1 MTTQQIIFFSFL
13 AVLFLAFG
21 FLYGKRRYDF
31 RRSIDMVFLRIL
43 IPKKES
49 DQDEKKETVRDFKE
63 QISLMEQL
71 LSSLKAIHTKGLK
84 SWIFGQDYISFE
96 YIAHSQEIHFFVVV
110 PKKAKNLIEKQISA
124 FYSDAVI
131 DEVDE
136 IDIFANKKVVRA
148 VELVLKKPF
157 VYPIKTYQ
165 KLESDPMNTITS
177 TLGKLGEGEAASVQ
191 ILLSPISD
199 TWQKAVK
206 RAEKKK
212 GSKFSWSPLSWMSG
226 FLSVMFSSHD
236 EEKKG
241 DDHESEDEDGVMK
254 EKRKKTGYE
263 AIIRIIATG
272 DDPYIVESEI
282 KNITSSFSQYSIAGG
297 NAFKTEKKTNLEGF
311 IREYI
316 FRYFPFSFGYS
327 SILNIEEIASIF
339 HFPHSKYNKT
349 PEIRWQ
355 NFKIVKA
362 PVNLPTEGI
371 LLGVNTYKGITKEVR
386 VKNEDRFRHFYI
398 IGQTGTGKSTELQV
412 MARQDFRLGNGVAI
426 MDPHGELALD
436 LLPFVP
442 RDRADDV
449 IYFDPADMSRPM
461 GVNILEASTEDEKQV
476 VAQDAM
482 NIMIKLF
489 GPEIFGPRIQDYFR
503 NGVLTLMDYPGG
515 CALTDIMRLFTDD
528 DFQKERRRTLK
539 NPVVKAWW
547 DFTFAKMGEREK
559 GEIIPYFAAKFGGF
573 ITNTMMRNIIGQ
585 TKSSFDVFDVM
596 QNKKLLF
603 INLSKGTLGDINSTL
618 LGLIMV
624 SKIQMA
630 AMRRQNVAKEE
641 RSDFFLYIDEFQN
654 YVTDSIES
662 ILSEARKYRL
672 GLVIA
677 HQYLGQLQKSDA
689 LTKSNLNLKDAIF
702 GNVANKICY
711 RVGPEDAEF
720 IAKDFAPVFS
730 DQDLVNIDNRKA
742 VMRLC
747 IDGQASQAFSLI
759 PSNPYTEKGDPML
772 ARAYKELS
780 RLKYGRDR
788 EFIEKE
794 IIFRIGA

>member
-1 MTTQQIIFFSFL
+1 
-13 AVLFLAFG
+13 
-21 FLYGKRRYDF
+21 
-31 RRSIDMVFLRIL
+31 MVFLRIL

-49 DQDEKKETVRDFKE
+49 EQDDRKETTRDFKE

-71 LSSLKAIHTKGLK
+71 LASFKSLQSSGLK
-84 SWIFGQDYISFE
+84 TRLFGQDYISLE
-96 YIAHSQEIHFFVVV
+96 YVAHKQEIYFYVVV

-131 DEVDE
+131 DETEE
-136 IDIFANKKVVRA
+136 IDIFQNKKAVKG
-148 VELVLKKPF
+148 VELILSKSF
-157 VYPIKTYQ
+157 HYPIKTYQ
-165 KLESDPMNTITS
+165 KLESDPINTIVS
-177 TLGKLGEGEAASVQ
+177 TLGKLGETEAASIQ

-199 TWQKAVK
+199 TWQKSVK
-206 RAEKKK
+206 KTEKH
-212 GSKFSWSPLSWMSG
+212 GGRKFSLNPLSWIG
-226 FLSVMFSSHD
+226 AFLSILFSSED
-236 EEKKG
+236 KEKK
-241 DDHESEDEDGVMK
+241 DDSHESEDEDGGMK

-263 AIIRIIATG
+263 AVIRIIATG
-272 DDPYIVESEI
+272 DDAFTVESEM
-282 KNITSSFSQYSIAGG
+282 KNIISSFSQYSIALG
-297 NAFKTEKKTNLEGF
+297 NSFKSEKKTNSDGLM
-311 IREYI
+311 REYI
-316 FRYFPFSFGYS
+316 FRHFPFSFGKKS
-327 SILNIEEIASIF
+327 VLNIEEIASVF

-362 PVNLPTEGI
+362 PVNLPNEGI
-371 LLGVNTYKGITKEVR
+371 LLGYNTYKGVTKEVR

-412 MARQDFRLGNGVAI
+412 MARQDFALGNGVAI
-426 MDPHGELALD
+426 MDPHGELAMD

-442 RDRADDV
+442 RERADDV
-449 IYFDPADMSRPM
+449 IYFDPADLSRPM
-461 GVNILEASTEDEKQV
+461 GVNILEATTDDEKQM

-596 QNKKLLF
+596 QQRKLLF
-603 INLSKGTLGDINSTL
+603 VNLSKGTLGDINSTL
-618 LGLIMV
+618 IGLIMV

-630 AMRRQNVAKEE
+630 AMRRQNVAKED

-677 HQYLGQLQKSDA
+677 HQYLGQLQKSDS

-711 RVGPEDAEF
+711 RIGPEDAEF
-720 IAKDFAPVFS
+720 ISKDFAPVFS
-730 DQDLVNIDNRKA
+730 NQDLVNIDNRKA

-747 IDGQASQAFSLI
+747 IDGQASSAFSLT
-759 PSNPYTEKGDPML
+759 PVNPYLEKGDPTL

>member
-1 MTTQQIIFFSFL
+1 
-13 AVLFLAFG
+13 
-21 FLYGKRRYDF
+21 
-31 RRSIDMVFLRIL
+31 MVFLRIL

-71 LSSLKAIHTKGLK
+71 LSSLKSLHSGSWK
-84 SWIFGQDYISFE
+84 SKIFGQDYISFE
-96 YIAHSQEIHFFVVV
+96 YIAYKQEIYFYVVI

-131 DEVDE
+131 DEAEE
-136 IDIFANKKVVRA
+136 IDIFKDKKVVKW
-148 VELVLKKPF
+148 VELVLKKSF
-157 VYPIKTYQ
+157 VYPIRTYQ

-177 TLGKLGEGEAASVQ
+177 TLGKLGEWEAASVQ

-199 TWQKAVK
+199 TWQKSVK
-206 RAEKKK
+206 KAEKGK
-212 GSKFSWSPLSWMSG
+212 GKKFSLNPLSWIGSFIG
-226 FLSVMFSSHD
+226 IFFSSQD
-236 EEKKG
+236 EKKP
-241 DDHESEDEDGVMK
+241 DDSHESEDEDGVMK

-263 AIIRIIATG
+263 VVIRVVATG
-272 DDPYIVESEI
+272 NDPLIVESEI
-282 KNITSSFSQYSIAGG
+282 KNITSSFSQYSIAWG
-297 NAFKTEKKTNLEGF
+297 NGFKSDKKTNLDGF

-316 FRYFPFSFGYS
+316 FRYFPFSFS
-327 SILNIEEIASIF
+327 RKAVLNIEEIASLY

-362 PVNLPTEGI
+362 PVNLPTEGM
-371 LLGVNTYKGITKEVR
+371 LLGYNTYKGITKEVR
-386 VKNEDRFRHFYI
+386 IKNEDRFRHFYI

-412 MARQDFRLGNGVAI
+412 MARQDFTLGNGMAI
-426 MDPHGELALD
+426 MDPHGDLAMD

-442 RDRADDV
+442 RERADDV
-449 IYFDPADMSRPM
+449 IYFDPSDLSRPM
-461 GVNILEASTEDEKQV
+461 WVNLLEATTEDEKQI
-476 VAQDAM
+476 VAQDSM

-515 CALTDIMRLFTDD
+515 CAITDIMRLFTDD

-539 NPVVKAWW
+539 NSIVKAWW

-559 GEIIPYFAAKFGGF
+559 WEIIPYFAAKFGGF
-573 ITNTMMRNIIGQ
+573 ITNTLMRNIIGQ
-585 TKSSFDVFDVM
+585 TKSSFDVFDIM

-603 INLSKGTLGDINSTL
+603 VNLSKGTLGDINSTL
-618 LGLIMV
+618 IGLILV

-672 GLVIA
+672 GLIIA

-689 LTKSNLNLKDAIF
+689 LTKSSLNLKDAIF

-730 DQDLVNIDNRKA
+730 DQDLINIDNKKA

-759 PSNPYTEKGDPML
+759 PVNPYLVKGDPML

-794 IIFRIGA
+794 ILFRIGAM

>member
-1 MTTQQIIFFSFL
+1 M
-13 AVLFLAFG
+13 A
-21 FLYGKRRYDF
+21 
-31 RRSIDMVFLRIL
+31 FLRVL
-43 IPKKES
+43 IPKKDSE
-49 DQDEKKETVRDFKE
+49 QDERKDTTRDFKE
-63 QISLMEQL
+63 QVSLMEQL
-71 LSSLKAIHTKGLK
+71 LASLKSLHSWGMK
-84 SWIFGQDYISFE
+84 SKLFGQDYLSLE
-96 YIAHSQEIHFFVVV
+96 YVAHKQEIYFYVVV

-124 FYSDAVI
+124 FYPDAVI
-131 DEVDE
+131 DQTDE
-136 IDIFANKKVVRA
+136 IDIFEGKKSA
-148 VELVLKKPF
+148 KGLELVLSKSF
-157 VYPIKTYQ
+157 HYPIKTYQ
-165 KLESDPMNTITS
+165 KLESDPMNTLLS
-177 TLGKLGEGEAASVQ
+177 TLWKLGETEAASIQ

-199 TWQKAVK
+199 TWQNSVK
-206 RAEKKK
+206 KTEKHKK
-212 GSKFSWSPLSWMSG
+212 WKFSFNPLSWVTG
-226 FLSVMFSSHD
+226 FFSIMFSSPED
-236 EEKKG
+236 MKW
-241 DDHESEDEDGVMK
+241 DDSHENEDEDGVMK

-263 AIIRIIATG
+263 VIIRIIATG
-272 DDPYIVESEI
+272 DDAYMVESEM
-282 KNITSSFSQYSIAGG
+282 KNITSSFSQYSIALG
-297 NAFKTEKKTNLEGF
+297 NSFKSDKKTNLDGF
-311 IREYI
+311 MREYI
-316 FRYFPFSFGYS
+316 FRHFPFSFKS
-327 SILNIEEIASIF
+327 KSVLNIEEIASIF
-339 HFPHSKYNKT
+339 HFPHTKYNKT

-362 PVNLPTEGI
+362 PVNTPNEWL
-371 LLGVNTYKGITKEVR
+371 LLGTNVYKGVTKEVR
-386 VKNEDRFRHFYI
+386 IKNEDRFRHFYI
-398 IGQTGTGKSTELQV
+398 IGQTGVGKSSLIMP
-412 MARQDFRLGNGVAI
+412 MARQDFLLENGCAI

-442 RDRADDV
+442 RERADDV

-461 GVNILEASTEDEKQV
+461 GVNILEATTDDEKQI

-539 NPVVKAWW
+539 NPIVKAWW
-547 DFTFAKMGEREK
+547 DFTFAKMGDREK

-573 ITNTMMRNIIGQ
+573 ITNTMMRNIIWQ

-596 QNKKLLF
+596 QQKKLLF
-603 INLSKGTLGDINSTL
+603 INLSKGTLGDINSVL
-618 LGLIMV
+618 IGMIMV
-624 SKIQMA
+624 QKIQMA
-630 AMRRQNVAKEE
+630 ALRRQNVAKEE

-702 GNVANKICY
+702 GNVANKVCF
-711 RVGPEDAEF
+711 RVGPEDADF

-730 DQDLVNIDNRKA
+730 NQDLVNIDNRKA

-747 IDGQASQAFSLI
+747 IDGQASSAFSLI
-759 PSNPYTEKGDPML
+759 PTNPYLQKGDPML